1 MTPHKGAAPKK
12 NWKCHR
18 CGLVFDTRAQKNAHS
33 KECRNDQAWNKGLT
47 KETSEAVRRAAAVCS
62 ANTKGKPGH
71 PHTKETREKL
81 SLARSRRIDEDRS
94 GFLHVK
100 WYKVKNLNGNEY
112 TVRGHWEE
120 NVALRL
126 NSLDILWT
134 KNKWIAYQDSA
145 NVIHRYNP
153 DFYIPDMNV
162 YVEVKGY
169 YSDKD
174 QRKMKCVLE

>member
-1 MTPHKGAAPKK
+1 MRKH
-12 NWKCHR
+12 N
-18 CGLVFDTRAQKNAHS
+18 
-33 KECRNDQAWNKGLT
+33 KECHGEYNGAWNKGLT
-47 KETSEAVRRAAAVCS
+47 KETSDVTRKIALKCS
-62 ANTKGKPGH
+62 ISLKGKSGH
-71 PHTKETREKL
+71 PHTKESREKI
-81 SLARSRRIDEDRS
+81 SLARSKQIDTNHS
-94 GFLHVK
+94 GFPHVK
-100 WYKVKNLNGNEY
+100 WYKVKNLNGIEY

-126 NSLDILWT
+126 NELNILWS
-134 KNKWIAYQDSA
+134 KNKWITYQDSA